1 MTGKSIDYGAIK
13 DQARFETI
21 LAIYGLETRGHGAER
36 MTWCPFHDDKS
47 PSCSINLEKKV
58 FHCFGCGEKGT
69 ILDFVAKME
78 RCSISESARLVAE
91 WCNVSGK
98 SPAPRRDARAHPDQ
112 AAENE
117 PLGFELRLDPRHPYL
132 SERGVSSGTISK
144 FGLGSSD
151 RGIMKGRVCIPIH
164 DADGKLVA
172 YAGRWP
178 GSASALD
185 EPRYKFPP
193 GFKKRLVLFNFHRVR
208 EAERLVIVEG
218 YWSVF
223 RLDALGIAAVA
234 LMGRSFS
241 REQEELVRRSRA
253 DRITLLLDGDEPG
266 RVATTE
272 ILPRL
277 ARHQFVHAPLLPE
290 GAEPD
295 TMDAETLTAA
305 MGTTAE
311 Q

>member
-1 MTGKSIDYGAIK
+1 M
-13 DQARFETI
+13 QR
-21 LAIYGLETRGHGAER
+21 
-36 MTWCPFHDDKS
+36 
-47 PSCSINLEKKV
+47 LEKKV
-58 FHCFGCGEKGT
+58 FHCFACSEKGT

-78 RCSISESARLVAE
+78 QCSISDSARLVAE
-91 WCNVSGK
+91 WCGVSGE
-98 SPAPRRDARAHPDQ
+98 SPAPRRVARALPDQ
-112 AAENE
+112 AGENK

-132 SERGVSSGTISK
+132 SERGVSRDTITK
-144 FGLGSSD
+144 FGLGSCE

-164 DADGKLVA
+164 DADGRLVA

-178 GSASALD
+178 RSASALD

-208 EAERLVIVEG
+208 DAECLVIVEG

-223 RLDALGIAAVA
+223 RLDALGVAAVA
-234 LMGRSFS
+234 LMGRTLS
-241 REQEELVRRSRA
+241 REQEMLIRRSRA

-266 RVATTE
+266 RVATTD

-277 ARHQFVHAPLLPE
+277 AQHQFVHAPVMPE

-295 TMDAETLTAA
+295 TMDEDALMAAIGTAD
-305 MGTTAE
+305 
-311 Q
+311 

>member
-1 MTGKSIDYGAIK
+1 MTDKPIDYGAIRE
-13 DQARFETI
+13 QARFETV

-58 FHCFGCGEKGT
+58 FHCFACGEKGT

-78 RCSISESARLVAE
+78 QCSIRESARLVAE
-91 WCNVSGK
+91 WCNFSGE
-98 SPAPRRDARAHPDQ
+98 SPAPRRVARALSDQ
-112 AAENE
+112 PAENE
-117 PLGFELRLDPRHPYL
+117 PLGFELRLDPHHPYL
-132 SERGVSSGTISK
+132 SERGVSSDTITR
-144 FGLGSSD
+144 FGPGFCN
-151 RGIMKGRVCIPIH
+151 RGIMKGRVCIPVH
-164 DADGKLVA
+164 DVDGRLVG

-208 EAERLVIVEG
+208 EAEHMVVVEG

-223 RLDALGIAAVA
+223 RLDALDIAAVA
-234 LMGRSFS
+234 LMGRTLS
-241 REQEELVRRSRA
+241 REQEELIRRSRA
-253 DRITLLLDGDEPG
+253 ERITLLLDGDEPG
-266 RVATTE
+266 RIATTE
-272 ILPRL
+272 ILLRL
-277 ARHQFVHAPLLPE
+277 ARHQFVHAPVLPE

-295 TMDAETLTAA
+295 TMDEETLMAAIGTAA
-305 MGTTAE
+305 
-311 Q
+311 QQ